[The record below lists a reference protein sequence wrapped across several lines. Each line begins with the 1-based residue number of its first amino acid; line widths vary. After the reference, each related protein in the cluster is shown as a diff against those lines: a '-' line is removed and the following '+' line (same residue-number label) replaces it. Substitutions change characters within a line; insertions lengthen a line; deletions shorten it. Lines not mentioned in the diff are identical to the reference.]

1 MQNNSQ
7 MSEVT
12 AENIKDFIAAME
24 NHRTTCEKD
33 GRYKEAEQAK
43 ARLKDLKEQEFTM
56 EY

>member
-1 MQNNSQ
+1 